1 MLCDHC
7 LINEANIQMRL
18 TRNNETTDLNLC
30 PACAAKMQPGS
41 GAFPPLFDS
50 FFSHG
55 WSGPNLIGTALFGSE
70 AGRQAEPVRHCS
82 HCGQSYQDFRT
93 TGLLGCGHCYETFR
107 PWLEQVLKRVQR
119 DTRHVGHLPGQADQS
134 PAVTKAPPGRS
145 ARCAGTPSAA
155 EPESADRLS
164 ILRSQLA
171 EAIQDEDYTLAA
183 DLRDQIKATEN
194 KAKDAE
200 SPPVPGQDG
209 QEPAAEQPQAD

>member
-7 LINEANIQMRL
+7 HANEANIQMRL

-30 PACAAKMQPGS
+30 PACAAKLQSGG

-70 AGRQAEPVRHCS
+70 AGRQAEQIRHCS

-93 TGLLGCGHCYETFR
+93 TGLLGCSHCYETFR

-119 DTRHVGHLPGQADQS
+119 DTKHVGHLPGQSDQS
-134 PAVTKAPPGRS
+134 VVVSKAAPDRPAHCV
-145 ARCAGTPSAA
+145 GTSPAA
-155 EPESADRLS
+155 ETEPTDELSTLRL
-164 ILRSQLA
+164 QLA
-171 EAIQDEDYTLAA
+171 EAVQNEDYTLAA
-183 DLRDQIKATEN
+183 GLRDQIKA
-194 KAKDAE
+194 AQDAAAE
-200 SPPVPGQDG
+200 SLPVPEQEE
-209 QEPAAEQPQAD
+209 QEPAADQPTAD